1 MSPEGT
7 IVAEHLWKRFR
18 ADQHGPKL
26 QHHLRK
32 LRNRTHGGRSAW
44 RWALRDINFH
54 AAPGDAVALLG
65 PNGSGK
71 STLLKIL
78 TRVMYQDAGSVEVS
92 GRVGAL
98 IEVIAGLH
106 PQLTGRENALLY
118 GSLLGLP
125 RRDVVRRLDEII
137 EFAEIEDAVDRQMK
151 FYSSGMKMRLGFAV
165 AAFLEPAVLL
175 VDEVLAVGDTSFQQ
189 KCLERMRAVQ
199 SQGTTLVFVSHDL
212 SAVEACCSRGLWLS
226 EGMVRADGPVADT
239 LSAYRSSIE
248 EAAEAL
254 PRIAGQVNLRKALV
268 SGPGGSPPTTQEPL
282 EITVILDS
290 VEARPGSL
298 CVGVSEGPAA
308 PIFSLSRE
316 MTLNKGET
324 EARCSIARLPLPQGR
339 YYLWVAFQGRLD
351 PMPWH
356 PATRFQVLGPRLDP
370 PPEAVM
376 RLAPVHV
383 DARWQVER
391 R

>member
-7 IVAEHLWKRFR
+7 IAAEQLWKRFR

-26 QHHLRK
+26 HHHLRTV
-32 LRNRTHGGRSAW
+32 RNRAKGKRSAW
-44 RWALRDINFH
+44 RWALRDIDFH

-65 PNGSGK
+65 ANGSGK

-78 TRVMYQDAGSVEVS
+78 TRVMYQDAGRVEVV

-106 PQLTGRENALLY
+106 PQLSGRENAFLY

-175 VDEVLAVGDTSFQQ
+175 VEEVLAVGDTSFQQ
-189 KCLERMRAVQ
+189 KCLERMQAVQ

-212 SAVEACCSRGLWLS
+212 SAVEACCTRGLWLS
-226 EGMVRADGPVADT
+226 EGVVRADGPVADT
-239 LSAYRSSIE
+239 LAAYRSSIE

-254 PRIAGQVNLRKALV
+254 PTVAGQVNLRKAV
-268 SGPGGSPPTTQEPL
+268 VCGPDGGPPTTQQPL

-298 CVGVSEGPAA
+298 CLGVSEGPAA

-316 MTLNKGET
+316 MTLNRGET

-339 YYLWVAFQGRLD
+339 YYLWAAFQGRLD

-356 PATRFQVLGPRLDP
+356 PAARFEVLGPRLDP
-370 PPEAVM
+370 PPQAVM

-383 DARWQVER
+383 DARWQIER